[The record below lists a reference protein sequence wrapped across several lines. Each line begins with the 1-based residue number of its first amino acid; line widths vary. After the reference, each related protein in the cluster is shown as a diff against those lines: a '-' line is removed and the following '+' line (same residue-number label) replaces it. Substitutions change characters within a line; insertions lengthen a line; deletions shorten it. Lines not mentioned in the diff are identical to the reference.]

1 MLDPVDIKQVKIH
14 GVLSLDK
21 LVNDFAIA
29 LEHRKYPHA
38 PVGILADNSSA
49 WIALDLATQGLGI
62 PLIPIP
68 HFFSNEQKK
77 HLIHSAH
84 IFTLLSDQEN
94 IFKLYGFDEKNQ
106 KCHGLFLSDLINYE
120 SQDFNKD
127 IQKITFTS
135 GTTSKPKG
143 VCLSSEQQW
152 SVAKSLEQALANLK
166 IKKHLCLLPL
176 SVLLENVAGVYTA
189 FLSHTEVF
197 IFPLKDIGFKDPF
210 NFDAA
215 QCLSKI
221 DEYKIES
228 IILLPQMLHS
238 ILNIIEPND
247 PRIQSLKF
255 VALGGA
261 KTPRLLI
268 QKAKN
273 HGLPIY
279 EGYGLSE
286 SSSVVSLNL
295 PNAYKVGSVGKPLSN
310 RKIRIAEDHE
320 IEIHMSNKVY
330 YLGEVSVTD
339 LWFKTGDIGHI
350 DEEGFLFIDGRKK
363 NLIIT
368 SYGRNISPE
377 WPESLLMEQG
387 LSKQAMVV
395 GDAQPYLV
403 ALIFP
408 LTDISHESIESSI
421 RSVNKA
427 LPSYASI
434 LNYIVLDQPFSFSNG
449 QLTENGRLKR
459 DVIERYYQKE
469 INTLYESS
477 KDLTLL

>member
-1 MLDPVDIKQVKIH
+1 LLAQLDLKEAKIH
-14 GVLSLDK
+14 GVLSLDI
-21 LVNDFAIA
+21 LVNDFEIA

-49 WIALDLATQGLGI
+49 WIALDLATQRLGI

-68 HFFSNEQKK
+68 HFFSNAQKK

-84 IFTLLSDQEN
+84 IFTLMSDQEN
-94 IFKLYGFDEKNQ
+94 IFKLYGFDENNGQ
-106 KCHGLFLSDLINYE
+106 CHGLFLSQLINYE
-120 SQDFNKD
+120 PQDLNKD

-152 SVAKSLEQALANLK
+152 SVAKSLEHALANLK

-176 SVLLENVAGVYTA
+176 SVLLENVAGVYTS

-197 IFPLKDIGFKDPF
+197 VFPLKDIGFRDPF
-210 NFDAA
+210 NFVAA

-247 PRIQSLKF
+247 ARIQSLKF

-387 LSKQAMVV
+387 FYKQAMVV

-421 RSVNKA
+421 RNVNKA

>member
-1 MLDPVDIKQVKIH
+1 MLNQLDIKEAKIH
-14 GVLSLDK
+14 GVLSLDI
-21 LVNDFAIA
+21 LVNDFAVA
-29 LEHRKYPHA
+29 LENRKYPHA
-38 PVGILADNSSA
+38 PVGVLADNSSA
-49 WIALDLATQGLGI
+49 WIALDLATQRLGI

-84 IFTLLSDQEN
+84 IFTLMSEQEN
-94 IFKLYGFDEKNQ
+94 IFKLYGFDENKEQ
-106 KCHGLFLSDLINYE
+106 CHGLFISHLINYE
-120 SQDFNKD
+120 PQDLNKD

-152 SVAKSLEQALANLK
+152 SIAKSLEYALANLK
-166 IKKHLCLLPL
+166 IKKHLCVLPL
-176 SVLLENVAGVYTA
+176 SVLLENVAGVYTS
-189 FLSHTEVF
+189 FLSHTELFV
-197 IFPLKDIGFKDPF
+197 FPLKDIGFKDPF

-238 ILNIIEPND
+238 ILNTIEPKD

-268 QKAKN
+268 EKAKN
-273 HGLPIY
+273 YGLPIY

-286 SSSVVSLNL
+286 CSSVVSLNL
-295 PNAYKVGSVGKPLSN
+295 PHAYKVGSVGKPLSN

-320 IEIHMSNKVY
+320 IEIHMSNKVC
-330 YLGEVSVTD
+330 YLGEASDSD

-387 LSKQAMVV
+387 LYKQAMVV
-395 GDAQPYLV
+395 GDAQPYLT
-403 ALIFP
+403 ALILP
-408 LTDISHESIESSI
+408 LTDISQASIESSI

-459 DVIERYYQKE
+459 DVIESYYQKE
-469 INTLYESS
+469 INNLYESS

>member
-1 MLDPVDIKQVKIH
+1 LLDPVDIKQVKIH

-152 SVAKSLEQALANLK
+152 SVAKSLEHALANLK

-387 LSKQAMVV
+387 LYKQAMVV

-421 RSVNKA
+421 RNVNKA

>member
-49 WIALDLATQGLGI
+49 WIALDLATQRLGI

-68 HFFSNEQKK
+68 HFFSNAQKK

-94 IFKLYGFDEKNQ
+94 IFKLYGFDENNGQ
-106 KCHGLFLSDLINYE
+106 CHGLFLSQLINYE
-120 SQDFNKD
+120 PQDLNKD

-152 SVAKSLEQALANLK
+152 SVAKSLEHALANLK

-176 SVLLENVAGVYTA
+176 SVLLENVAGVYTS

-197 IFPLKDIGFKDPF
+197 VFPLKDIGFRDPF

-387 LSKQAMVV
+387 LYKQAMVV

-421 RSVNKA
+421 RNVNKA
-427 LPSYASI
+427 LPSYVSI

>member
-1 MLDPVDIKQVKIH
+1 MTVEIDIKQAKIH
-14 GVLSLDK
+14 GLLSLDA
-21 LVNDFAIA
+21 LVNDFSLA
-29 LEHRKYPHA
+29 LKNRKYPQA
-38 PVGILADNSSA
+38 PVGVIADNSPD
-49 WIALDLATQGLGI
+49 WIALDLATQLLGI
-62 PLIPIP
+62 ALIPIP
-68 HFFSNEQKK
+68 HFFSHEQKK
-77 HLIHSAH
+77 HLINSAR
-84 IFTLLSDQEN
+84 IYTLFAEQEN
-94 IFKLYGFDEKNQ
+94 IFQLYGFDQNSGQ
-106 KCHGLFLSDLINYE
+106 CHSLFINHLENYE
-120 SQDFNKD
+120 SKDVNKD

-135 GTTSKPKG
+135 GTTSRPKG

-152 SVAKSLEQALANLK
+152 SVAKSLEHALANLK

-176 SVLLENVAGVYTA
+176 SVLLENVAGVYTS

-197 IFPLKDIGFKDPF
+197 VFSLKEIGFKDPF
-210 NFDAA
+210 NFDAV

-221 DEYKIES
+221 DTYKIES

-238 ILNIIEPND
+238 ILNVIQPND
-247 PRIQSLKF
+247 PRTQSLKF

-268 QKAKN
+268 QKARDL
-273 HGLPIY
+273 GLPIY

-286 SSSVVSLNL
+286 CSSVVSLNL
-295 PNAYKVGSVGKPLSN
+295 PNAYKIGSVGKPLSN
-310 RKIRIAEDHE
+310 RKIKIAEDHE
-320 IEIHMSNKVY
+320 IEIYMTDKVN
-330 YLGEVSVTD
+330 YLGEDSDDD

-387 LSKQAMVV
+387 LYKQVMVI
-395 GDAQPYLV
+395 GDAQPYLS
-403 ALIFP
+403 ALILP
-408 LTDISHESIESSI
+408 LSYINHESIESSI
-421 RSVNKA
+421 RSVNKE

-434 LNYIVLDQPFSFSNG
+434 LNYKVLDQPFSFSNG
-449 QLTENGRLKR
+449 QLTENGRIKR
-459 DVIERYYQKE
+459 DVIESYYQKE

>member
-1 MLDPVDIKQVKIH
+1 MLNQLDIKEAKIH
-14 GVLSLDK
+14 GVLSLDI
-21 LVNDFAIA
+21 LVNDFAVA
-29 LEHRKYPHA
+29 LELRKYPHA

-49 WIALDLATQGLGI
+49 WIALDLATQRLGI

-84 IFTLLSDQEN
+84 IFTLMSEQEN
-94 IFKLYGFDEKNQ
+94 IFKLYGFDENKEQ
-106 KCHGLFLSDLINYE
+106 CHSLFLSHLINYE
-120 SQDFNKD
+120 PQDLNKD

-152 SVAKSLEQALANLK
+152 SVAKSLEYALANLK

-176 SVLLENVAGVYTA
+176 SVLLENVAGVYTS

-197 IFPLKDIGFKDPF
+197 VFPLKDIGFRDPF

-238 ILNIIEPND
+238 ILNTIEPND

-268 QKAKN
+268 EKAKN
-273 HGLPIY
+273 YGLPIY

-286 SSSVVSLNL
+286 CSSVVSLNL
-295 PNAYKVGSVGKPLSN
+295 PHAYKVGSVGKPLSN

-320 IEIHMSNKVY
+320 IEIHMSNKVC
-330 YLGEVSVTD
+330 YLGEALGAD

-387 LSKQAMVV
+387 LYKQVMVV
-395 GDAQPYLV
+395 GDAQPYLS
-403 ALIFP
+403 ALILP
-408 LTDISHESIESSI
+408 SSDITDESIESSI
-421 RSVNKA
+421 RSVNKE
-427 LPSYASI
+427 LPNYASI
-434 LNYIVLDQPFSFSNG
+434 LNYIVLDQPFSFANG
-449 QLTENGRLKR
+449 QLTENGRIKR
-459 DVIERYYQKE
+459 DVIESHYQKE